1 MPNLTARIL
10 IHNVD
15 YVVTSIHSKSRPTF
29 IIHVPCRAACAYSAA
44 LTIERAGRSM
54 YDPVPYPYLCYTLN
68 Q

>member
-10 IHNVD
+10 IHNGR
-15 YVVTSIHSKSRPTF
+15 STF
-29 IIHVPCRAACAYSAA
+29 IIRALCRAACAYSAA
-44 LTIERAGRSM
+44 LIIEKAGRSM